1 VAGGLLGAVAGSRA
15 NAVLTQNKDR
25 LSRLFAWF
33 VVAAGLYVAGRG
45 ALSIVAA

>member
-1 VAGGLLGAVAGSRA
+1 MGSRA
-15 NAVLTQNKDR
+15 NAALAGNKDR

-45 ALSIVAA
+45 ALSLFAA